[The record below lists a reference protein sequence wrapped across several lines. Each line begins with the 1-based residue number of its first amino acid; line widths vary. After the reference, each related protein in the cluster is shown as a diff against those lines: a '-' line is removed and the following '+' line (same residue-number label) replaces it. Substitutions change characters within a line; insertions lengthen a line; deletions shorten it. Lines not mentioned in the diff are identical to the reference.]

1 MAAVLRILAV
11 GVLAL
16 ATAPVWAVT
25 DCSRPKT
32 SIDWLL
38 CSNDKAALAD
48 NIMAAAFRD
57 AFRRTD
63 DKDALIQDQERWKR
77 EVRDACNDIPCLMR
91 AFQDRTSELETW

>member
-1 MAAVLRILAV
+1 MRAVLRI
-11 GVLAL
+11 VLGAFAL
-16 ATAPVWAVT
+16 AALQAEAVT

-38 CSNDKAALAD
+38 CSNDKAAMAD

-57 AFRRTD
+57 AFRRTE
-63 DKDALIQDQERWKR
+63 DKDALIQDQERWKH

-91 AFQDRTSELETW
+91 AYQDRTSELETW